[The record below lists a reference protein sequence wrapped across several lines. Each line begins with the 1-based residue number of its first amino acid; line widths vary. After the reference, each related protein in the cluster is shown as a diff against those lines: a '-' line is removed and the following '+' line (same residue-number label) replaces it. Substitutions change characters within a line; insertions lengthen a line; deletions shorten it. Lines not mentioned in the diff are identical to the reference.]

1 MEQST
6 KIQKMLKIAQML
18 YDGEDL
24 YSSNKTQQ
32 TILDLDAR
40 TYNRYLNEAEAIL
53 ANYIYVNKTDQT
65 INGKNVKV
73 YKKTKINEDLGSF
86 LKFFFEN
93 YDDDLVYFF
102 PLINEK
108 NPDILK
114 KYDKEDR
121 EDIEKMIKK
130 DEGIFLFRTNPYE
143 NISDTG
149 KFFSLLKHAVKEREY
164 LDIQYKYTDTIHY
177 KSIKPL
183 KLIFSE
189 DNWYVAIE
197 YNSGL
202 ILLRVSFIQNV
213 QKSQNKNHF
222 QPNVPKK
229 YSDYFTTMQNSM
241 SLQNSDKETAVLRA
255 SKKVSIYFKKDMK
268 PFFISQRFIGEDDEG
283 CITFEVTYTQ
293 PLEILPFVKKWLPDI
308 EVISPNSLK
317 EVFRNDLKDALKKL
331 SKDA

>member
-130 DEGIFLFRTNPYE
+130 TRGYFYLEQTLMKIFLT
-143 NISDTG
+143 
-149 KFFSLLKHAVKEREY
+149 
-164 LDIQYKYTDTIHY
+164 
-177 KSIKPL
+177 
-183 KLIFSE
+183 
-189 DNWYVAIE
+189 
-197 YNSGL
+197 
-202 ILLRVSFIQNV
+202 RVSSF
-213 QKSQNKNHF
+213 HF
-222 QPNVPKK
+222 
-229 YSDYFTTMQNSM
+229 
-241 SLQNSDKETAVLRA
+241 
-255 SKKVSIYFKKDMK
+255 
-268 PFFISQRFIGEDDEG
+268 
-283 CITFEVTYTQ
+283 
-293 PLEILPFVKKWLPDI
+293 
-308 EVISPNSLK
+308 
-317 EVFRNDLKDALKKL
+317 
-331 SKDA
+331 